1 MKQYS
6 ELEARLRAG
15 QVVVTG
21 EIAPPKGC
29 DRATIERHLG
39 TLRGAID
46 AVNFTDNQRGL
57 ARMSSLGASAL
68 AAQAGFET
76 VMQMTCQNR
85 NRIALQGDVLS
96 ANALGIA
103 NFLCMTG
110 DHPRHGDHPE
120 AKSVL
125 DLNSFQLLRM
135 LRKMRDEGALHAG
148 VPLKPAPQMF
158 IGAVANPNLEKV
170 KRLEAKLDAGAEFIQ
185 TQPIYDVARFRDYM
199 AEARERELHKRGFI
213 LAGILLLKTARTA
226 LYIRDQLPGQHI
238 PESVVERMARAE
250 RPEQE
255 GLAIAVEL
263 TRELLEIEG
272 VAGIHIMSS
281 VNWSGAMPE
290 VIERCGLLPRPALPA
305 LSPQPALSVPDAGEL
320 VGSG

>member
-1 MKQYS
+1 MTHYS

-15 QVVVTG
+15 QIVVTG
-21 EIAPPKGC
+21 EVAPPKGC
-29 DRATIERHLG
+29 DIDAIERHLAV
-39 TLRGAID
+39 LRGAID

-57 ARMSSLGASAL
+57 ARMSSLGASIM

-96 ANALGIA
+96 ANALGIG

-148 VPLKPAPQMF
+148 TALKHPPRMF

-185 TQPIYDVARFRDYM
+185 TQPIYDVALFRQYM
-199 AEARERELHKRGFI
+199 AEARERELHKRAFI
-213 LAGILLLKTARTA
+213 LAGILLLKSPRTA
-226 LYIRDQLPGQHI
+226 LYIRDKLPGQHI
-238 PESVVERMARAE
+238 PESIVDRMNGASD
-250 RPEQE
+250 PEVE
-255 GLAIAVEL
+255 GLAIASEL
-263 TRELLEIEG
+263 TRELLDIEG

-281 VNWSGAMPE
+281 VNWSSAMPE
-290 VIERCGLLPRPALPA
+290 VIARCGLLPRPAAPQMLRLPA
-305 LSPQPALSVPDAGEL
+305 SPSPLALLREQRG
-320 VGSG
+320 